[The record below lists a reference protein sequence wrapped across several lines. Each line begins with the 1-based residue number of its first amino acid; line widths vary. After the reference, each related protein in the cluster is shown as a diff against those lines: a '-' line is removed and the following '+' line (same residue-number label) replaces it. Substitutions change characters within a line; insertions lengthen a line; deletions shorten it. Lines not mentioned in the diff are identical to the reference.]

1 MCWLALCQAFKGVI
15 LTAAVMQV
23 CDDSQRQL
31 LMARITIHL
40 NQLKKLTYG
49 KHIVAR
55 VEKLLVA
62 GNAATVQQVSCQ
74 PPNPIIHPP
83 LLPSFLLKH
92 GGLSVMKGF
101 DSQMLLHMLCSSGIY
116 PWPYLNSM

>member
-1 MCWLALCQAFKGVI
+1 MHLILFLCVLVSSQAYKLADRVGLIPSLGPLYRCDSCQHGDLSV
-15 LTAAVMQV
+15 QV

-31 LMARITIHL
+31 LMTRITIHL

-62 GNAATVQQVSCQ
+62 GNAAAEQQVMHVFFHDVCTE
-74 PPNPIIHPP
+74 P
-83 LLPSFLLKH
+83 F
-92 GGLSVMKGF
+92 
-101 DSQMLLHMLCSSGIY
+101 
-116 PWPYLNSM
+116 